1 MSTRKVLILS
11 GRFGKGHDT
20 VAEATAAALAPLD
33 VDCRILDAVALLGRS
48 GGAAGDRIFRTL
60 LSVPAVY
67 DSLHFSQLRT
77 GGRLAQWMDRT
88 AVKAMYPRFLDEV
101 RRFPPDLIVSVFAT
115 GAGAAARYKSE
126 HPGTVTAV
134 FITDSYAHRLWV
146 HEGTDIFLTTSAL
159 GARSVQGF
167 NPRARVEVVTH
178 PTRPAFYAAPD
189 KVVAR
194 AALGV
199 PIEARCVLLMSG
211 AWGIGPLAECATQL
225 AEAGIWVL
233 AVGGS
238 NERLVRRLRLVAA
251 TNPRVIPFGFTDRV
265 PELMAASD
273 AVITSSGDTC
283 REARVVGR
291 GLILLDV
298 VPGHGRE
305 NLMHELELGSAVVST
320 ADPRTLVL
328 AAEAVLDNPPEVT
341 PVQSPDQWEH
351 ELRAALASVGFA

>member
-1 MSTRKVLILS
+1 MSTRNVLILS

-33 VDCRILDAVALLGRS
+33 VDCRIVDAVALLGRS

-77 GGRLAQWMDRT
+77 GGRLARWMDRT
-88 AVKAMYPRFLDEV
+88 AVNAMYPRFLDEV

-115 GAGAAARYKSE
+115 GAGAAARYKVD
-126 HPGTVTAV
+126 HPDTVTAV

-167 NPRARVEVVTH
+167 LPRAHVEVVTH
-178 PTRPAFYAAPD
+178 PTRPQFYAAPD
-189 KVVAR
+189 KAAAR
-194 AALGV
+194 AAVGV
-199 PIEARCVLLMSG
+199 PPDARCVLLMSG
-211 AWGIGPLAECATQL
+211 AWGIGPLVECATQL
-225 AEAGIWVL
+225 AQAGVWVL

-238 NERLVRRLRLVAA
+238 NERLVRQLRAVATA
-251 TNPRVIPFGFTDRV
+251 NPRVIPFAFTDRV

-291 GLILLDV
+291 ALILLDV
-298 VPGHGRE
+298 VAGHGRE
-305 NLMHELELGSAVVST
+305 NLMHELELGAAVVST
-320 ADPRTLVL
+320 SDPRTLVL
-328 AAEAVLDNPPEVT
+328 ATEAVLENPQEITREPNPER
-341 PVQSPDQWEH
+341 WEH
-351 ELRAALASVGFA
+351 EVRDALASVGFA

>member
-1 MSTRKVLILS
+1 MTTRKVLILS

-33 VDCRILDAVALLGRS
+33 VECRIVDAVALLGRS
-48 GGAAGDRIFRTL
+48 GSVAGDRIFRTL

-77 GGRLAQWMDRT
+77 GGWLARWMDRT
-88 AVKAMYPRFLDEV
+88 AVNSMYPRLLDEV

-115 GAGAAARYKSE
+115 GAGAAARYKTQ
-126 HPGTVTAV
+126 HPATVTAV

-167 NPRARVEVVTH
+167 LPRARVEVVTH

-189 KVVAR
+189 KAVAR

-199 PIEARCVLLMSG
+199 PVDARCVLLMSG
-211 AWGIGPLAECATQL
+211 AWGIGPLAECAAGL
-225 AEAGIWVL
+225 ARAGIWVL

-238 NERLVRRLRLVAA
+238 NEQLGHRLRAIA
-251 TNPRVIPFGFTDRV
+251 SADPRVIPFGFTDRV

-305 NLMHELELGSAVVST
+305 NLMHELELGGAVVST
-320 ADPRTLVL
+320 TDPRCLVA
-328 AAEAVLDNPPEVT
+328 AAEAFVEDPPIIP
-341 PVQSPDQWEH
+341 PVQDPDRWEH
-351 ELRAALASVGFA
+351 ELRAALASVGFD